1 MDLQG
6 QRDLQLLSEV
16 ERDPRVTQRFL
27 ARKLGVALGLTNL
40 YLKRLARKGYI
51 KITTIPRN
59 RIKYLLTPRGLAKK
73 SRLTY
78 EYMEYSLT
86 YYRNMRERLKRV
98 LGGLSEAGVK
108 RIVIY
113 GTGEV
118 AELAYLSIREID
130 LTLVGFV
137 DGKEG
142 RAFLSYPQWPIEALS
157 NLDFD
162 ALLVTD
168 LHEPER
174 TQTQLVH
181 AGVPGNKI
189 IALVPKS

>member
-1 MDLQG
+1 
-6 QRDLQLLSEV
+6 
-16 ERDPRVTQRFL
+16 
-27 ARKLGVALGLTNL
+27 
-40 YLKRLARKGYI
+40 
-51 KITTIPRN
+51 
-59 RIKYLLTPRGLAKK
+59 
-73 SRLTY
+73 
-78 EYMEYSLT
+78 
-86 YYRNMRERLKRV
+86 MRQRLKQVLFALANNGAKRV
-98 LGGLSEAGVK
+98 
-108 RIVIY
+108 VIY
-113 GTGEV
+113 GTGEL
-118 AELAYLSIREID
+118 AELAYLSLRETD
-130 LTLVGFV
+130 LKLVGFV

-174 TQTQLVH
+174 TQAQLVH